1 MTNLDSVF
9 HVQAQSPDL
18 SPHYQFNVTTS
29 DLYHRDGLLKLDQA
43 FMDFLREGDA
53 SVYEKLQT
61 VRHQPDA
68 LLPKDESA
76 LLIAV
81 APWLEDFI
89 AQLFNIEAEVNAL
102 AAKHHELAPLYFCKR
117 QFVQRRAKG
126 KVKADALAGID
137 GLALEKALAVEFGEP
152 FSELVFATHVTQW
165 MEDEANNEERLKM
178 ALHYAAWALRTP
190 EGQAHTDH
198 GILFKSPAK
207 LDFQHLLTLETD
219 ESGGYPLHRLDHLR
233 QRNGFKLTDEGT
245 DLVGALD
252 EANYCIWCH
261 EQGKDSC
268 SKGLK
273 EKAKSPDE
281 SPAFKKSEL
290 GALLAGCPLEER
302 ISEFHKLKTQGVAVG
317 SLAMIVLDNPMCAGT
332 GHRICNDCMKSCIYQ
347 KQDPVDIPQAETRT
361 LKDVLELPW
370 GYEIYSLLTRWNPLN
385 LRRPVPKAPTGK
397 KVLVVGMGPAGY
409 TLAHHLMN
417 EGHTVVGID
426 GLKIEPL
433 PEHISGVTM
442 LGERVPFQPIRDVS
456 ELEED
461 LDERMPA
468 GFGGVAEYGITVRW
482 NKNFLKLIRL
492 LLERREQFAL
502 YGGVRFGGALTTDDA
517 FTMGFDHIALAAGAG
532 KPTVLNLPNGLARG
546 VRAAS
551 DFLMALQLSGA
562 AQSDSIANMQLRL
575 PVIVIGGGLTAIDTA
590 TEALAYYPVQVEKFL
605 QRYEILSAVQGE
617 EAVRAIWDTEE
628 TAIAEEFL
636 THARA
641 IRAEREAARQEGRE
655 PNVLALLQSWGGA
668 TIAYRKR
675 LIDSPSYTLNH
686 EEVEKALEE
695 GIGFAEGLT
704 PVRVNID
711 QWDHVQSVEFS
722 VQKRDDQG
730 QWQKTGNVELPAHA
744 LLVAAGTQPNTVLAR
759 EDGEIYKLDDR
770 YFAACDEQGNPVK
783 LEYGNP
789 KSETASVL
797 LSYYKDAQDG
807 RFISFFGDL
816 HPSYSG
822 NVVKAMSSAKQGYP
836 IVSQVLG
843 RISAASEKT
852 TEQFFADFNNRLRPT
867 VHKVE
872 RLTPNIIEIV
882 VHAPMAAERFQPGQ
896 FFRFQNY
903 ATLATLSGDTRLA
916 MEGIA
921 LTGASVDVSR
931 GLVSLIAL
939 EMGGSADLC
948 ALMKPGEPVILM
960 GPTGTPTEIESGETV
975 VLVGGGLGNAV
986 LFSIGAAARAAGSR
1000 VLYFAGY
1007 KKLVDRYKVAEIE
1020 AAADTVVWCC
1030 DESPGFEANRP
1041 TDKQYVGNIVE
1052 AMVAYGSGQLGE
1064 QSVPLI
1070 EADRIIVIGSDRMM
1084 AAVGVAR
1091 HNQLKPYLKAE
1102 HFAIG
1107 SINSPMQC
1115 MMKEICAQCLQPHK
1129 DPETGEVTYVFSCFN
1144 QDQPLDQVDFSGLA
1158 SRLRQNSAQEK
1169 LTSRWIDRCLNT
1181 QA

>member
-1 MTNLDSVF
+1 MTTLDSISFDPSIVR
-9 HVQAQSPDL
+9 VPDF
-18 SPHYQFNVTTS
+18 QFNMTVS
-29 DLYHRDGLLKLDQA
+29 DLYRRDGLLRLDQA
-43 FMDFLREGDA
+43 FLDYLNEGDA
-53 SVYEKLQT
+53 SLHEKLKIA
-61 VRHQPDA
+61 REQPDV
-68 LLPKDESA
+68 LQPKDESA
-76 LLIAV
+76 LLIEV
-81 APWLEDFI
+81 APWLDDFI
-89 AQLFNIEAEVNAL
+89 AKLFNIEAEINAL

-126 KVKADALAGID
+126 KVSADELAEID
-137 GLALEKALAVEFGEP
+137 GLALEAELAAEFNAP
-152 FSELVFATHVTQW
+152 FSELIFATHVAQW
-165 MEDEANNEERLKM
+165 IEDEAANEVRLKK

-190 EGQAHTDH
+190 EGQAHTQA

-207 LDFQHLLTLETD
+207 LDFQHLLALETD
-219 ESGGYPLHRLDHLR
+219 ESSGFTLHRLGHLR
-233 QRNGFKLTDEGT
+233 QRNGFALTDQGT
-245 DLVGALD
+245 DLMGALD

-273 EKAKSPDE
+273 DKPKSADE
-281 SPAFKKSEL
+281 PAPFKKSEL

-361 LKDVLELPW
+361 LKDVLALPW

-385 LRRPVPKAPTGK
+385 LRRPVPKPLSGK

-433 PEHISGVTM
+433 PEKLAGVNM
-442 LGERVPFQPIRDVS
+442 KGERVPFEPVYDVS
-456 ELEED
+456 NLEEN

-492 LLERREQFAL
+492 LLERRDQFAL
-502 YGGVRFGGALTTDDA
+502 FGGVRFGGTLTTDDA
-517 FTMGFDHIALAAGAG
+517 FAMGFDHVALAAGAG
-532 KPTVLNLPNGLARG
+532 KPTVLDLPNGLARG

-562 AQSDSIANMQLRL
+562 AQRDSIANMQLRL

-590 TEALAYYPVQVEKFL
+590 TEALAYYPIQVEKFL
-605 QRYEILSAVQGE
+605 QRYELLSAVQGE
-617 EAVRAIWDTEE
+617 ASIRTIWDAEE
-628 TAIAEEFL
+628 TEIADEFL
-636 THARA
+636 AHARA
-641 IRAEREAARQEGRE
+641 IRSERAAAEQEKREAD
-655 PNVLALLQSWGGA
+655 VLSLLQSWGGA

-695 GIGFAEGLT
+695 GIWFAEGLT
-704 PVRVNID
+704 PSRVNVD
-711 QWDHVQSVEFS
+711 PWDHVRSVNFT
-722 VQKRDDQG
+722 VQKRDDAG
-730 QWQKTGNVELPAHA
+730 SWHAAGEVELSARA

-759 EDGEIYKLDDR
+759 EDGNTYKLDGR
-770 YFAACDEQGNPVK
+770 YFAACDEEGKPVK
-783 LEYGNP
+783 PAYGNP
-789 KSETASVL
+789 KSGTASVL

-836 IVSQVLG
+836 VVDRVLG
-843 RISAASEKT
+843 KIKPFSEKT
-852 TEQFFADFNNRLRPT
+852 AEQFFLLFNRQLRPT
-867 VHKVE
+867 VHKVD
-872 RLTPNIIEIV
+872 RLTPNIVEVV
-882 VHAPMAAERFQPGQ
+882 VHAPLAVERFHPGQ
-896 FFRFQNY
+896 FYRFQNY
-903 ATLATLSGDTRLA
+903 ASLAPVVNDTRLA

-921 LTGASVDVSR
+921 LTGASVDIAQ

-948 ALMKPGEPVILM
+948 TILKPGDPVILM
-960 GPTGTPTEIESGETV
+960 GPTGTPTEIEAGETV
-975 VLVGGGLGNAV
+975 ILVGGGLGNAV

-1007 KKLVDRYKVAEIE
+1007 KKRIDRYKVAEIE

-1030 DESPGFEANRP
+1030 DEAPGFQPDRAG
-1041 TDKQYVGNIVE
+1041 DKCFVGNIVE
-1052 AMVAYGSGQLGE
+1052 AMVAYGSGQLGD
-1064 QSVPLI
+1064 QPVPMI
-1070 EADRIIVIGSDRMM
+1070 EADRIIAIGSDRMM

-1091 HNQLKPYLKAE
+1091 HNQLKPYLKAG

-1129 DPETGEVTYVFSCFN
+1129 DPQTGEVTYVFSCFN
-1144 QDQPLDQVDFSGLA
+1144 QDQPLDSVDFTGLS
-1158 SRLRQNSAQEK
+1158 SRLRQNTVQEK
-1169 LTSRWIDRCLNT
+1169 LTSRWIRRCLDKN
-1181 QA
+1181 

>member
-1 MTNLDSVF
+1 MTTLDSTS
-9 HVQAQSPDL
+9 HNQATDSSPNYHFNITTPDL
-18 SPHYQFNVTTS
+18 Y
-29 DLYHRDGLLKLDQA
+29 DREGLIKIDRA
-43 FMDFLREGDA
+43 FLDFLREGNEA
-53 SVYEKLQT
+53 VYDKLCSARTQSEPF
-61 VRHQPDA
+61 Q
-68 LLPKDESA
+68 PKDESA
-76 LLIAV
+76 LLIEI

-89 AQLFNIEAEVNAL
+89 AKLFGIEPEVKAL
-102 AAKHHELAPLYFCKR
+102 AKKHHELAPLYFCKR

-126 KVKADALAGID
+126 KVKVDELAGID
-137 GLALEKALAVEFGEP
+137 GLALEKSLVEEFGEP
-152 FSELVFATHVTQW
+152 FSELVFATKVAQW
-165 MEDEANNEERLKM
+165 MEDEANHEKQLKM
-178 ALHYAAWALRTP
+178 ALYYAAWALRTP
-190 EGQAHTDH
+190 EGQAHTQD

-207 LDFQHLLTLETD
+207 LDFQKLLSLETD
-219 ESGGYPLHRLDHLR
+219 ESKGYPLHRLGHLR
-233 QRNGFKLTDEGT
+233 QRKGFALTDEGT

-268 SKGLK
+268 SKGLR

-281 SPAFKKSEL
+281 LPAFKKSEL

-302 ISEFHKLKTQGVAVG
+302 ISEFHMLKTQGVAIG

-361 LKDVLELPW
+361 LKDVLALPW

-385 LRRPVPKAPTGK
+385 LKRPVPKPPTDK
-397 KVLVVGMGPAGY
+397 KILVVGMGPSGY

-433 PEHISGVTM
+433 PEHISGVNM
-442 LGERVPFQPIRDVS
+442 HGERVKFQAIRHAS
-456 ELEED
+456 ELEEN
-461 LDERMPA
+461 LDERMPS

-492 LLERREQFAL
+492 LLERRDQFAL
-502 YGGVRFGGALTTDDA
+502 FGGVRFGGTLTTDDA
-517 FTMGFDHIALAAGAG
+517 FAMGFDHVALAAGAG
-532 KPTVLNLPNGLARG
+532 KPTVLNMPNGLARG

-562 AQSDSIANMQLRL
+562 AQHDSIANMQLRL
-575 PVIVIGGGLTAIDTA
+575 PVIVVGGGLTAIDTA

-605 QRYEILSAVQGE
+605 QRFEMLAAVQGE
-617 EAVRAIWDTEE
+617 ETLRAIWDEEE
-628 TAIAEEFL
+628 TEIADEFL
-636 THARA
+636 RHARS
-641 IRAEREAARQEGRE
+641 IRAERETAKQEGRE
-655 PNVLALLQSWGGA
+655 PDILALLQSWGGA

-675 LIDSPSYTLNH
+675 LVDSPSYTLNH

-695 GIGFAEGLT
+695 GIWFAEGLT
-704 PVRVNID
+704 PTRVNVNR
-711 QWDHVQSVEFS
+711 WDHVQSVQFT
-722 VQKRDDQG
+722 VQKRNEEG
-730 QWQKTGNVELPAHA
+730 QWQKIGEVELPAHA

-759 EDGEIYKLDDR
+759 EDEKIYKLDGR
-770 YFAACDEQGNPVK
+770 YFASCDEMGNAATP
-783 LEYGNP
+783 EYGNP
-789 KSETASVL
+789 KSGASVL
-797 LSYYKDAQDG
+797 LGYYKNAHDG

-836 IVSQVLG
+836 VVSRVLEQ
-843 RISAASEKT
+843 IMPASNKT
-852 TEQFFADFNNRLRPT
+852 TEQFFADFNQLLRPA

-872 RLTPNIIEIV
+872 RLTPNIIEVV
-882 VHAPMAAERFQPGQ
+882 VHAPLAAKRFKPGQ
-896 FFRFQNY
+896 FYRFQNY
-903 ATLATLSGDTRLA
+903 ATLAPVSCDTRLA

-921 LTGASVDVSR
+921 LTGASVDVPR

-948 ALMKPGEPVILM
+948 ATLKPGDPVILM
-960 GPTGTPTEIESGETV
+960 GPTGTPTEIEPGETV

-986 LFSIGAAARAAGSR
+986 LFSIGAAARAAGSK

-1007 KKLVDRYKVAEIE
+1007 KKLEDRYKVAEIE

-1030 DESPGFEANRP
+1030 DEAPGFEATRP
-1041 TDKQYVGNIVE
+1041 GDKQFVGNIVE
-1052 AMVAYGSGQLGE
+1052 AMTAYGSGQLGE
-1064 QSVPLI
+1064 QPVPLI
-1070 EADRIIVIGSDRMM
+1070 EADRIIAIGSDRMM
-1084 AAVGVAR
+1084 AAVGAAR

-1115 MMKEICAQCLQPHK
+1115 MMKEICAQCLQPHR
-1129 DPETGEVTYVFSCFN
+1129 DPETGEITYVFSCFN
-1144 QDQPLDQVDFSGLA
+1144 QDQPLDEVDFAGLA
-1158 SRLRQNSAQEK
+1158 SRLRQNSVQEK
-1169 LTSRWIDRCLNT
+1169 LTSRWIDRCLEKM
-1181 QA
+1181 